1 MKIDRILPNNKLVF
15 SLKVS
20 VEAEES
26 GGISGSAD
34 ISLTLDFNKLSDEP
48 LDFKNNNL
56 GIKDTIIEDL
66 KELEI
71 WDLLAQ
77 EEIEEEK
84 IEELIN
90 TILNDLTFYSS
101 ENKTLEIKID
111 DSIIFKA
118 IIDIEY

>member
-1 MKIDRILPNNKLVF
+1 M
-15 SLKVS
+15 KVS

-77 EEIEEEK
+77 EKIGEEK

-118 IIDIEY
+118 IIDIEYIEY

>member
-48 LDFKNNNL
+48 LDFKNNISFL
-56 GIKDTIIEDL
+56 
-66 KELEI
+66 
-71 WDLLAQ
+71 
-77 EEIEEEK
+77 
-84 IEELIN
+84 
-90 TILNDLTFYSS
+90 
-101 ENKTLEIKID
+101 
-111 DSIIFKA
+111 
-118 IIDIEY
+118 